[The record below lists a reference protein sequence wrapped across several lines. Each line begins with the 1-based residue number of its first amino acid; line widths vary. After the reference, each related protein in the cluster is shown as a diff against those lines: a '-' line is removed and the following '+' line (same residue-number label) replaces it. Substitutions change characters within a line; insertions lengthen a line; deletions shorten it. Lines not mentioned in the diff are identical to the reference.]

1 MNLFRSDFSPA
12 RGKHLQKASLLCAAV
27 LTVLTIATAAQETT
41 TTTAKPTRTT
51 KAMTIENS
59 TVIYASGDDVVLK
72 DNDGK
77 LRLLTMPPGTTLPVD
92 GQQVAVNDLKADT
105 VIAHAVTKTMRE
117 ETVTT
122 VTTVEGKVLHV
133 MAPNY
138 VTLQLNDNSVKRYKV
153 PPHANFVIGGQNK
166 TVFDLRKGM
175 NVSATAVT
183 TSGQQVHNTEQQVS
197 GTTGPETPAQM
208 GVLLIFDHDE
218 K

>member
-1 MNLFRSDFSPA
+1 MNLFRPDFFPA
-12 RGKHLQKASLLCAAV
+12 CGKRLQKTLLFCAAA
-27 LTVLTIATAAQETT
+27 LTMLTIAAAAQETT
-41 TTTAKPTRTT
+41 TTTVKPKRTT
-51 KAMTIENS
+51 RAMTIENS

-72 DNDGK
+72 GNDGK
-77 LRLLTMPPGTTLPVD
+77 LSLLTLPPGATFPVD

-105 VIAHAVTKTMRE
+105 VISHAVAKTMRE

-122 VTTVEGKVLHV
+122 VTTVEGKVVHL

-138 VTLQLNDNSVKRYKV
+138 VTLRLNDGSVKRYKV
-153 PPHANFVIGGQNK
+153 PPHANFVIDGQNK

-175 NVSATAVT
+175 SVSATAVT
-183 TSGQQVHNTEQQVS
+183 TSGQRVHNTEQHVS
-197 GTTGPETPAQM
+197 GTTGPETPAQV

>member
-1 MNLFRSDFSPA
+1 MNLFRSDSYLA
-12 RGKHLQKASLLCAAV
+12 YRKRLQKASLLCAAALIV
-27 LTVLTIATAAQETT
+27 LTLAATAQETT
-41 TTTAKPTRTT
+41 TTTVKPKTTT
-51 KAMTIENS
+51 KTMTIENS

-72 DNDGK
+72 SNDGK
-77 LRLLTMPPGTTLPVD
+77 LRLLTLPSGTTLPVD
-92 GQQVAVNDLKADT
+92 GRQVAVNDLKADT
-105 VIAHAVTKTMRE
+105 VISHAVTKTMRE
-117 ETVTT
+117 EEVTT
-122 VTTVEGKVLHV
+122 VTTVQGKVIHV